1 MSSSASDSPNDM
13 SVALCLRFGVSLRL
27 AREALERPL
36 LPDRTEALPSSVLSA
51 EPSPLLRRAELRG
64 LSVFELPG
72 ILDLSE
78 RNEREESFVSDLLID
93 G

>member
-1 MSSSASDSPNDM
+1 M
-13 SVALCLRFGVSLRL
+13 SVELCLRVGVSLRL

-36 LPDRTEALPSSVLSA
+36 LPERTEAPSSVLSGV
-51 EPSPLLRRAELRG
+51 ESPLLRTAELRG

-72 ILDLSE
+72 ILDLNE
-78 RNEREESFVSDLLID
+78 RNDLDESLVSDLLMD